1 MTDNLATDSLAGT
14 ERLDRQSLFLLFVG
28 LYATAVGQ
36 AFVYAILP
44 PLGRSVGLDEIRI
57 TAIIST
63 SALVFTLIAPFW
75 GRFSDQ
81 IGRKPVILIGLMGYC
96 IGSLSYAVLFSLAGD
111 GVVTG
116 LALFIIALTIRS
128 LQAATMSA
136 TNPGCTAYAADHT
149 VAQFRIKT
157 LARLSSAQSIG
168 MITGPVMAG
177 LVAGLGLLVPLVV
190 ASILSGLAAII
201 IALKLSKGVT
211 PRTTQT
217 PQRRLGFLDPRLRVY
232 LISAIGAFTG
242 VAMVQQTL
250 AFRLQD
256 TLNLSG
262 IETAQYTG
270 WAMMVSAANILFMQ
284 IAIAQRFTGPPIQL
298 VRWGGGLLLVGTVI
312 ISSMDSWPVVLASM
326 ALIGAGLGLLM
337 PAVAAG
343 ASLAAGPEEQGGVAG
358 LVSACPAAGFIL
370 GPISG
375 GFLYQYNGPAAGW
388 GAVLILLIVFAATLR
403 PAKIVISLNPRP
415 PGQSASGSN

>member
-1 MTDNLATDSLAGT
+1 MTDAAATRSLAGT
-14 ERLDRQSLFLLFVG
+14 ECLDRQSLVLLFVG
-28 LYATAVGQ
+28 LYATAIGQ

-44 PLGRSVGLDEIRI
+44 PLGRSVGLDEVRI

-63 SALVFTLIAPFW
+63 SALVFTLAAPFW
-75 GRFSDQ
+75 GRLSDQ
-81 IGRKPVILIGLMGYC
+81 IGRKPVILIGLMGYS
-96 IGSLSYAVLFSLAGD
+96 IGSLCFAVLFSLAGD
-111 GVVTG
+111 GLVTG
-116 LALFIIALTIRS
+116 LTLFLIALIIRS
-128 LQAATMSA
+128 LQAAAMSA
-136 TNPGCTAYAADHT
+136 TNPGCTAYAADYT
-149 VAQFRIKT
+149 VAQFRIKA

-177 LVAGLGLLVPLVV
+177 LVAGLGLLAPLVG
-190 ASILSGLAAII
+190 ASLLSGLAAAI

-211 PRTTQT
+211 PRATQNH
-217 PQRRLGFLDPRLRVY
+217 PRRLNYLDPRLSVY

-262 IETAQYTG
+262 IQTAQFTG
-270 WAMMVSAANILFMQ
+270 WAMMMSAAHILLMQ
-284 IAIAQRFTGPPIQL
+284 IAIAQRFAGPPIQL
-298 VRWGGGLLLVGTVI
+298 VRAGGGLLLVGTVI
-312 ISSMDSWPVVLASM
+312 ISSLDSWNAVLISM

-343 ASLAAGPEEQGGVAG
+343 ASLAVSPEEQGGVSG

-375 GFLYQYNGPAAGW
+375 GFLYQYHEAAAGW
-388 GAVLILLIVFAATLR
+388 SAVAILLVVFAGTL
-403 PAKIVISLNPRP
+403 KPR
-415 PGQSASGSN
+415 QNAAFSQA